1 MEMGRRTDRKIG
13 VYGGAGFLV
22 AAAVLALLLLS
33 GVETA
38 GSQNFLDR
46 SWIPAGER
54 PRLDL
59 SGSLATLDGKRVPLE
74 ELKDKALLINA
85 WATWCGP
92 CRLEMPYLADLHRR
106 LSKEGLA
113 VAAVSWEEPGAVRTF
128 LEETGA
134 DYPFLLLS
142 DPDRILQGR
151 FQVIGLPTTLI
162 VDAQGRLAL
171 HHVGMYVWNSPDV
184 VSRIRH
190 LLAE

>member
-1 MEMGRRTDRKIG
+1 MERRADAGIG
-13 VYGGAGFLV
+13 VVGTVGLLL
-22 AAAVLALLLLS
+22 AAALPSLLLLFGAEAAAS
-33 GVETA
+33 QGV
-38 GSQNFLDR
+38 LYR

-54 PRLDL
+54 PHLDL
-59 SGSLATLDGKRVPLE
+59 SGSLSTLDGKRVDLR
-74 ELKDKALLINA
+74 ELQDKALLINA

-113 VAAVSWEEPGAVRTF
+113 IAAVSWEEPGAVRTF

-151 FQVIGLPTTLI
+151 FQVTGLPTTLI
-162 VDAQGRLAL
+162 VDARGRLAL
-171 HHVGMYVWNSPDV
+171 HHVGMYVWNAPEV

>member
-1 MEMGRRTDRKIG
+1 MGRRRDTGIG
-13 VYGGAGFLV
+13 VVGTIVLLL
-22 AAAVLALLLLS
+22 AAALPSVLILCATEAASQGALYK
-33 GVETA
+33 
-38 GSQNFLDR
+38 
-46 SWIPAGER
+46 SWIPSAER

-59 SGSLATLDGKRVPLE
+59 SGSLSTLDGKRIPLR
-74 ELKDKALLINA
+74 ELKGKALLINA

-92 CRLEMPYLADLHRR
+92 CRLEMPWLADLHRR

-113 VAAVSWEEPGAVRTF
+113 IAAVSWEEPGAVRTF

-151 FQVIGLPTTLI
+151 FQVTGLPTTLI
-162 VDAQGRLAL
+162 VDARGRLAL
-171 HHVGMYVWNSPDV
+171 HHVGLHVWNSPEV

>member
-1 MEMGRRTDRKIG
+1 MGRRRDAGIG
-13 VYGGAGFLV
+13 VAGIAGLLL
-22 AAAVLALLLLS
+22 AAAVPGLLLLY
-33 GVETA
+33 GAEA
-38 GSQNFLDR
+38 FGYQGFLGR
-46 SWIPAGER
+46 SWIPAAER

-59 SGSLATLDGKRVPLE
+59 SGSLATLDGKRVPLQQ
-74 ELKDKALLINA
+74 LKDKALLINA

-106 LSKEGLA
+106 LSGEGLA
-113 VAAVSWEEPGAVRTF
+113 IAAVSWEEPGAVLAF

-151 FQVIGLPTTLI
+151 FQVTGLPTTLI
-162 VDAQGRLAL
+162 VDARGRLAL
-171 HHVGMYVWNSPDV
+171 HHVGLYVWNSPEV

>member
-1 MEMGRRTDRKIG
+1 MAMGMRTNGRIG
-13 VYGGAGFLV
+13 VAGLLL
-22 AAAVLALLLLS
+22 AAALPAALLLCGAGAGAAQ
-33 GVETA
+33 GV
-38 GSQNFLDR
+38 LYR
-46 SWIPAGER
+46 SWIPAAER
-54 PRLDL
+54 PHLDL
-59 SGSLATLDGKRVPLE
+59 SGSLSTLDGKRVPLQ
-74 ELKDKALLINA
+74 ELKGKALLINA

-113 VAAVSWEEPGAVRTF
+113 IAAVSWEEPGAVRTF

-151 FQVIGLPTTLI
+151 FQVTGLPTTLI
-162 VDAQGRLAL
+162 VDARGRLAL
-171 HHVGMYVWNSPDV
+171 HHVGMYVWNSPEI

>member
-1 MEMGRRTDRKIG
+1 MLILCGAAA
-13 VYGGAGFLV
+13 GGAQG
-22 AAAVLALLLLS
+22 ALY
-33 GVETA
+33 
-38 GSQNFLDR
+38 R
-46 SWIPAGER
+46 SWIPAAER
-54 PRLDL
+54 PHLDL
-59 SGSLATLDGKRVPLE
+59 SGSLATLDGKRVPLR
-74 ELKDKALLINA
+74 ELKGKALLINA

-113 VAAVSWEEPGAVRTF
+113 IAAVSWEEPGAVRTF

-151 FQVIGLPTTLI
+151 FQVTGLPTTLI
-162 VDAQGRLAL
+162 VDARGKLAL
-171 HHVGMYVWNSPDV
+171 HHVGMYVWNSPEV

>member
-1 MEMGRRTDRKIG
+1 MRRGTDRRIR
-13 VYGGAGFLV
+13 VFGGAGLLL
-22 AAAVLALLLLS
+22 AAAVPALVVLCGL
-33 GVETA
+33 EAT
-38 GSQNFLDR
+38 GSQGVLDR

-54 PRLDL
+54 PHLDL
-59 SGSLATLDGKRVPLE
+59 SGSLATLDGERVSLQG
-74 ELKDKALLINA
+74 LKGKALLINA

-113 VAAVSWEEPGAVRTF
+113 IAAVSWEDPGAVRTF

-151 FQVIGLPTTLI
+151 FQVIGLPTTLV
-162 VDAQGRLAL
+162 VDARGRLAL
-171 HHVGMYVWNSPDV
+171 HHVGMYVWNSPEV
-184 VSRIRH
+184 VNRIRH

>member
-1 MEMGRRTDRKIG
+1 M
-13 VYGGAGFLV
+13 
-22 AAAVLALLLLS
+22 
-33 GVETA
+33 
-38 GSQNFLDR
+38 
-46 SWIPAGER
+46 
-54 PRLDL
+54 
-59 SGSLATLDGKRVPLE
+59 
-74 ELKDKALLINA
+74 INA

-113 VAAVSWEEPGAVRTF
+113 IAAVSWEEPGQVRTF

-162 VDAQGRLAL
+162 VDARGRLAL
-171 HHVGMYVWNSPDV
+171 HHVGMYVWNSPEV

>member
-1 MEMGRRTDRKIG
+1 
-13 VYGGAGFLV
+13 VLLLGGAEAV
-22 AAAVLALLLLS
+22 ASQGVLY
-33 GVETA
+33 
-38 GSQNFLDR
+38 R
-46 SWIPAGER
+46 SWIPAAER

-59 SGSLATLDGKRVPLE
+59 SGSLSTLDGKRVPLQ
-74 ELKDKALLINA
+74 ELKGKALLINA

-106 LSKEGLA
+106 LSNEGLA
-113 VAAVSWEEPGAVRTF
+113 IAAVSWEEPGAVRTF
-128 LEETGA
+128 IEETGA

-151 FQVIGLPTTLI
+151 FQVTGLPTTLI
-162 VDAQGRLAL
+162 VDARGRLAL
-171 HHVGMYVWNSPDV
+171 HHVGMYVWNSPEV

>member
-1 MEMGRRTDRKIG
+1 MDWRTGRKIG
-13 VYGGAGFLV
+13 VYGSAVLLM
-22 AAAVLALLLLS
+22 AAAVPATLPVCGLEA
-33 GVETA
+33 A
-38 GSQNFLDR
+38 GSQGFLDR

-54 PRLDL
+54 PHLDL
-59 SGSLATLDGKRVPLE
+59 SGSLATLDGERVPLRG
-74 ELKDKALLINA
+74 LKGKALLINA

-106 LSKEGLA
+106 LSREGLEI
-113 VAAVSWEEPGAVRTF
+113 AAVSWEDPGAVRTF

-162 VDAQGRLAL
+162 VDARGRLAL
-171 HHVGMYVWNSPDV
+171 HHVGMYVWNSPEV